1 MILCSRQNYKYD
13 IKGQLLAVVDAS
25 GKAVEQYVY
34 DPAGNILSKTIGG
47 KATTYMYDKANQLVS
62 SSVDG
67 VDTDFSY
74 DAAGRLTQEGD
85 KSYSYGWLDKVMSVA
100 RTGNNGGLTSVATNN
115 GISST
120 DRIDYE
126 YGIDGQLA
134 STFNAKTQRR
144 EEFLWDGLA
153 LIARGE
159 NNYLNEPAITG
170 GNPILAFSKDSSK
183 VLFDDMLGNT
193 LGSLE
198 NGKFNAINR
207 TAFGAAPPTADSASN
222 SSTSELSNFSSDF
235 FTGKPS
241 IPGLGYSFLFRNY
254 RSEQG
259 KWQTADPMGYPDGWN
274 NLAYGNNRVTS
285 GVDPQGGSWS
295 DSDFVAYYYRIS
307 GPDYINT
314 DVMGLSGSIW
324 GFIAGTV
331 VPRIES
337 QIDDLVSGLVKNSS
351 ATTGGSTTHYNTSR
365 SYSFG
370 SICYSLGDGSVFTYS
385 SVTYVWDEYQQNGHK
400 YRSYSWTTSTL
411 VSYSDSFQDPLYG
424 GIELG
429 NPYGY
434 GHDWSTSLIG
444 SGTVLVE

>member
-259 KWQTADPMGYPDGWN
+259 KWQTADPAGPALTSPEFSNRTNAKRYTIGYPDGWN
-274 NLAYGNNRVTS
+274 NLAYCNNS
-285 GVDPQGGSWS
+285 ANYKVDPL
-295 DSDFVAYYYRIS
+295 
-307 GPDYINT
+307 
-314 DVMGLSGSIW
+314 GLCVKEWWGWVRCGERSLVGSIP
-324 GFIAGTV
+324 GTYIFNIPGSV
-331 VPRIES
+331 T
-337 QIDDLVSGLVKNSS
+337 
-351 ATTGGSTTHYNTSR
+351 ATCGGSTANTFTGTINLSAWG
-365 SYSFG
+365 FG
-370 SICYSLGDGSVFTYS
+370 SAIAYAVTIEASLTGDPHDGTGGGSITKGGIIEFTWTETWYEYPCGEEEIIYSNFSGPNASSYTIS
-385 SVTYVWDEYQQNGHK
+385 SVACVHE
-400 YRSYSWTTSTL
+400 
-411 VSYSDSFQDPLYG
+411 
-424 GIELG
+424 
-429 NPYGY
+429 
-434 GHDWSTSLIG
+434 
-444 SGTVLVE
+444 